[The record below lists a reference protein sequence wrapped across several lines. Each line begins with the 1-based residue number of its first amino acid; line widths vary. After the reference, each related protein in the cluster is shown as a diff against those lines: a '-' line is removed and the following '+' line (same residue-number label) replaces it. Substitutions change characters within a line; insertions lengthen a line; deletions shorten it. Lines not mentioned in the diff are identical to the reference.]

1 MQEFLKEID
10 TEDVWPKRTLREHV
24 GVYLRG
30 LAMGAADIVPGV
42 SGGTIAF
49 ISGIYEEL
57 INSIR
62 AFGEPHIL
70 RSVLRFNI
78 REVFRIVNW
87 RFLLLLGL
95 GILTAIFTLA
105 GFLEHMLV
113 NEPVFIWSF
122 FFGLVLA
129 SVFMVSRRIKKWRT
143 PLFIGLIAG
152 TVFAFWLVGVV
163 PHQTPNTWWF
173 FLLSGA
179 LASCA
184 MILPGISGSY
194 ILLLLGKYQ
203 EVLSAVNQRDF
214 VTLGL
219 IAIGAVIG
227 LITFAQVL
235 HYLFKRHHDIT
246 VAVLI
251 GLMLGSLRKIWP
263 WKVDTAW
270 LTDPSSGAF
279 VLDSAGER
287 VVAATQNVLP
297 DLSTTAGMVEFLIA
311 VGLALLGALLVILIE
326 RVAQRAEVAKSD
338 SQAETAI

>member
-10 TEDVWPKRTLREHV
+10 TEDVWPKRNLREQI
-24 GVYLRG
+24 GIYLRG

-62 AFGEPHIL
+62 AFGEPHLL
-70 RSVLRFNI
+70 RSALRLNL
-78 REVFRIVNW
+78 REVLRIVNW
-87 RFLLLLGL
+87 RFLLFLGL
-95 GILTAIFTLA
+95 GVLTAIFTLA

-113 NEPVFIWSF
+113 NQPVYIWSF

-129 SVFMVSRRIKKWRT
+129 SVFMVSRRIQRWRW
-143 PLFIGLIAG
+143 PLVAGLILG

-219 IAIGAVIG
+219 IAAGAVIG

-246 VAVLI
+246 VAALI

-263 WKVDTAW
+263 WKTDTAW
-270 LTDPSSGAF
+270 LTDANGAF
-279 VLDSAGER
+279 VLDSFGER
-287 VVAATQNVLP
+287 IVVAQQNALP
-297 DLSTTAGMVEFLIA
+297 DLSTSAGVLEFLTA
-311 VGLALLGALLVILIE
+311 VGLALAGGLLVIAIE
-326 RVAQRAEVAKSD
+326 RVAQRAERTKIAPE
-338 SQAETAI
+338 AETAA

>member
-1 MQEFLKEID
+1 MQELMQEID
-10 TEDVWPKRTLREHV
+10 SEDVWPKRTLREFI
-24 GVYLRG
+24 GIYLRG
-30 LAMGAADIVPGV
+30 FAMGAADIVPGV

-57 INSIR
+57 VGSIR
-62 AFGEPHIL
+62 AFGEPHLIRAAL
-70 RSVLRFNI
+70 RLKVG
-78 REVFRIVNW
+78 EVFRIVNW
-87 RFLLLLGL
+87 RFLLFLGL

-113 NEPVFIWSF
+113 NQPVFLWSF

-129 SVFMVSRRIKKWRT
+129 SVFAVSSRIKRWR
-143 PLFIGLIAG
+143 PVLFLGLALGAIG
-152 TVFAFWLVGVV
+152 AFWLVGVV
-163 PHQTPNTWWF
+163 PMQTPDTWWF

-214 VTLGL
+214 LTLGL
-219 IAIGAVIG
+219 IALGAVIG

-263 WKVDTAW
+263 WKETTAW
-270 LTDPSSGAF
+270 LTDANGVP
-279 VLDSAGER
+279 VLDSFGER
-287 VVAATQNVLP
+287 IVIAQQNVLP
-297 DLSTTAGMVEFLIA
+297 DLSTSAGWVEFLVA
-311 VGLALLGALLVILIE
+311 AGLAAGGALLVILIE
-326 RVAQRAEVAKSD
+326 RIAQRAERERSPAQVEAAS
-338 SQAETAI
+338 